1 MILDPQLASFFT
13 AGALIIIGLFA
24 ALFID
29 NLIKK
34 VIGLLFIADGVNLF
48 IVTMGYKAG
57 GIVYIFLPGMD
68 RGWFAQNASY
78 PLPFALVLTSI
89 VIGASTL
96 AVMLAL
102 IIVLYKKYGSIKA
115 SNILGKKENQ
125 ETLETPVEGDSL

>member
-1 MILDPQLASFFT
+1 MVIDTQLASFFT
-13 AGALIIIGLFA
+13 AGALIIIGIFA

-34 VIGLLFIADGVNLF
+34 VIGLAFIGDGVNLF
-48 IVTMGYKAG
+48 IITMGYKAG
-57 GIVYIFLPGMD
+57 GIVYIFMPGMVID
-68 RGWFAQNASY
+68 QFAQNASY

-96 AVMLAL
+96 AVMLGI

-115 SNILGKKENQ
+115 SKILGE
-125 ETLETPVEGDSL
+125 

>member
-13 AGALIIIGLFA
+13 AGALIIIGIFA

-34 VIGLLFIADGVNLF
+34 IIGLLFIGDGVNLF
-48 IVTMGYKAG
+48 IITMGYKAG
-57 GIVYIFLPGMD
+57 GIVYIYLPGMAVD
-68 RGWFAQNASY
+68 WFAQNASY

-102 IIVLYKKYGSIKA
+102 VIVLYKKYGSIKA
-115 SNILGKKENQ
+115 SKILGEKENMDK
-125 ETLETPVEGDSL
+125 TPITGDKS

>member
-1 MILDPQLASFFT
+1 MIIDTQLASFFT
-13 AGALIIIGLFA
+13 AGALIIIGIFA

-34 VIGLLFIADGVNLF
+34 VIGLAFIGDGVNLF
-48 IVTMGYKAG
+48 IITMGYKAG
-57 GIVYIFLPGMD
+57 GIVYIFLPGMVID
-68 RGWFAQNASY
+68 QFAQNASY

-96 AVMLAL
+96 AVMLGL

-115 SNILGKKENQ
+115 SKILGE
-125 ETLETPVEGDSL
+125 

>member
-1 MILDPQLASFFT
+1 MIIDPQLGSFFT

-57 GIVYIFLPGMD
+57 GIVYVFLPGMTVD
-68 RGWFAQNASY
+68 WFAQNASY

-96 AVMLAL
+96 AVMLSL
-102 IIVLYKKYGSIKA
+102 IIILYKKHGSIKA
-115 SNILGKKENQ
+115 SKILGEKGNQ
-125 ETLETPVEGDSL
+125 TQSKTPGDKI